1 MIDKKTKFHI
11 HMVSDATG
19 ETMESI
25 AKAALVQFKGVDCK
39 KHFWPMVRRP
49 KQMIKIL
56 DDIAK
61 NPGLVLFTLVN
72 DDIRS
77 VLIKGCHNLRLPFL
91 SLLDPAI
98 MALGSFFGLRAT
110 GLPGQQ
116 HVLDENYF
124 NRIDALHFTMAHD
137 DGQMVCD
144 VGSADIVIVG
154 VSRTSKTPTSIYLAN
169 RGFRTANIPFVLGCP
184 MPKELDLI
192 KKRFVIGLTASPD
205 RLVKIR
211 TNRLRSLNEL
221 SSTEYVDMEKI
232 KEEVRECRKYFAVR
246 GWPVIDATRRSIE
259 ETAAA
264 ILTLYKQNQQEKP
277 PFTEIEKRP

>member
-1 MIDKKTKFHI
+1 
-11 HMVSDATG
+11 
-19 ETMESI
+19 
-25 AKAALVQFKGVDCK
+25 
-39 KHFWPMVRRP
+39 
-49 KQMIKIL
+49 
-56 DDIAK
+56 
-61 NPGLVLFTLVN
+61 
-72 DDIRS
+72 
-77 VLIKGCHNLRLPFL
+77 
-91 SLLDPAI
+91 
-98 MALGSFFGLRAT
+98 
-110 GLPGQQ
+110 
-116 HVLDENYF
+116 
-124 NRIDALHFTMAHD
+124 MAHD

-264 ILTLYKQNQQEKP
+264 ILTLYKQNQQEKNL
-277 PFTEIEKRP
+277 FTEIEKRP